1 MRTRIQKLSKLL
13 LFFAIFL
20 CSSVLAFA
28 AENSLLGI
36 DVQQQG
42 ENYNVML
49 KLNNNADIQRM
60 VNAQDSLTIVLKET
74 VPTDSVEIIYDNAA
88 DLENVIVQ
96 KKNNGNTLILL
107 EGKAIENAS
116 IYTKDLSTGIVSQAG
131 KEKSLSNYL
140 FIADKKVAGFSVLG
154 LVMFF
159 MLMLSIRPKNKRY
172 NSNVKNVKTQKSVSS
187 NTLRNKNNNQ
197 SRNIPSINY
206 KVNGGY
212 SKMSIPKDFVINNH
226 MASEREQIRKAG

>member
-1 MRTRIQKLSKLL
+1 MRTRIQKLSNLL

-20 CSSVLAFA
+20 CSSVFAFA

-49 KLNNNADIQRM
+49 KLNNKADIQKM
-60 VNAQDSLTIVLKET
+60 VNAQDSLSIVLKET

-116 IYTKDLSTGIVSQAG
+116 IYTKDLSTGLVSQAG

-154 LVMFF
+154 LIMFF

>member
-1 MRTRIQKLSKLL
+1 
-13 LFFAIFL
+13 
-20 CSSVLAFA
+20 
-28 AENSLLGI
+28 
-36 DVQQQG
+36 
-42 ENYNVML
+42 
-49 KLNNNADIQRM
+49 
-60 VNAQDSLTIVLKET
+60 
-74 VPTDSVEIIYDNAA
+74 
-88 DLENVIVQ
+88 
-96 KKNNGNTLILL
+96 
-107 EGKAIENAS
+107 
-116 IYTKDLSTGIVSQAG
+116 
-131 KEKSLSNYL
+131 
-140 FIADKKVAGFSVLG
+140 
-154 LVMFF
+154 MFF